1 MSRFEL
7 KTVSDAQRVADGLY
21 LDMERRLASSPE
33 GICPVDLALGL
44 VTMCHTQS
52 CGKCVPCRVGLGQLE
67 NLLRDV
73 LDGNATMETIDL
85 IGQTAETI
93 MDSADC
99 AIGYDAARMVSNSVK
114 AFRDDF
120 VEHVTKHR
128 CLGSFEAPVP
138 CVSMCPANVDIP
150 GYIALINE
158 GRNADAV
165 KLIRKDNPFPVTCAY
180 ICEHPCENR
189 CRRRMLDDAINIRG
203 LKRYAVDTAGNV
215 SVPENAPAT
224 GKTVAV
230 IGGGPSGMTA
240 AYFLS
245 LMGHKVTVFERRKK
259 LGGMLRYGIPAYRFP
274 RALLDRDINAI
285 LATGVEAKCEA
296 GIEDEAALKEL
307 AAKYDCVYIS
317 VGAHAAGKARIEGEN
332 LNGVVSAVGLL
343 RGIGDEE
350 YPDFKGK
357 TVAVIGGGN
366 VAMDATRTSIRLG
379 ADKVYCV
386 YRRRQKDMTAQAEEI
401 EGAMAEGAEI
411 LTLKAPVRVEGDENG
426 NAVALWVKPQIPGLQ
441 DAGGRPAPVP
451 ADLPEERIAADIIVV
466 AIGQKVE
473 TGVYEKA
480 GIPAGRN
487 GLITMKGGQTAPDS
501 NVFAGG
507 ECVTGPATAIRA
519 IAAGKAM
526 AATIDGYLGFN
537 HEIGSD
543 VDIPM
548 AKVDNKPFR
557 GRVNTHERMAFDR
570 KCDFE
575 CIECGM
581 TGEGAAVESS
591 RCLRC
596 DYYGYGAFK
605 GGRVSKW

>member
-1 MSRFEL
+1 MRRFEL

-21 LDMERRLASSPE
+21 QDMERRLASTPE
-33 GICPVDLALGL
+33 GICPVDLMLGL

-73 LDGNATMETIDL
+73 LNGKATMETIDL
-85 IGQTAETI
+85 IEQTAEAI
-93 MDSADC
+93 KDSADC
-99 AIGYDAARMVSNSVK
+99 AIGYDAARMVGNSVK

-128 CLGSFEAPVP
+128 CLGGFESPVP
-138 CVSMCPANVDIP
+138 CVAMCPANVDIP

-158 GRNADAV
+158 GRNEDAV

-203 LKRYAVDTAGNV
+203 LKRYAVDNV
-215 SVPENAPAT
+215 IGVPVPECAPAT

-230 IGGGPSGMTA
+230 IGGGPCGLTA

-245 LMGHKVTVFERRKK
+245 LMGHKVSVFERQKL

-274 RALLDRDINAI
+274 RGLLDRDINAI

-296 GIEDEAALKEL
+296 GIEDEAALKEVVD
-307 AAKYDCVYIS
+307 KFDCVYVS
-317 VGAHAAGKARIEGEN
+317 VGAHAAGRARIKGED
-332 LNGVVSAVGLL
+332 LNGVVSAIGLL

-350 YPDFKGK
+350 YPDMRGK

-366 VAMDATRTSIRLG
+366 VAMDVTRTAIRLG
-379 ADKVYCV
+379 AEKVYCV
-386 YRRRQKDMTAQAEEI
+386 YRRRQRDMTAQPEEL
-401 EGAMAEGAEI
+401 EGAMAEGAEL
-411 LTLKAPVRVEGDENG
+411 LTLKAPAWIEGDENG
-426 NAVALWVKPQIPGLQ
+426 NAAALWVKPQIPGMI
-441 DAGGRPAPVP
+441 DASGRPAPVP
-451 ADLPEERIAADIIVV
+451 ANLPEERIAADIIIV
-466 AIGQKVE
+466 AVGQKVE
-473 TGVYEKA
+473 TEVYKDA
-480 GIPAGRN
+480 GFQTGRD
-487 GLITMKGGQTAPDS
+487 GLITAPGGRMAPDS
-501 NVFAGG
+501 KVFAGG
-507 ECVTGPATAIRA
+507 ECVTGPVTAIRA

-526 AATIDGYLGFN
+526 AASIDEYLGF
-537 HEIGSD
+537 HHDISVD
-543 VDIPM
+543 VAVPL
-548 AKVDNKPFR
+548 APVENKPSR
-557 GRVNTHERMAFDR
+557 GRINTHERMAFDR

-575 CIECGM
+575 CIECGI
-581 TGEGAAVESS
+581 TEEGAAIESS

-605 GGRVSKW
+605 GGRKSQW